1 MTIEANKLQASL
13 QEQLDEFKRQFVAT
27 APPEAVAVIL
37 ETTEALVRSGIA
49 EQALKKGTKAPDFSL
64 PNVRG
69 EMVVLSD
76 FLTGGPAVVAFYR
89 GVW

>member
-1 MTIEANKLQASL
+1 MTIEANKFQTSL
-13 QEQLDEFKRQFVAT
+13 QEQLDGFKRQFVAT

-49 EQALKKGTKAPDFSL
+49 EQALKKGTNAPDFAL

-76 FLTGGPAVVAFYR
+76 LLTRGPAVVAFYR